1 MLLIV
6 NGARVLPVS
15 ICYTGVMKP
24 RLIVK
29 QKITA
34 FVNRYEVYATDN
46 DGKQGELVAFAEQK
60 RLAFKERVDFYA
72 DKDKKKHAFVMRA
85 EKVMDVHGKY
95 FIEDTDG
102 NRVGAFR
109 KEFAKS
115 LLNSTWD
122 ILDSKDNKVLVIS
135 ESNQAI
141 AILRRFLQWIPII
154 GDVLDLIMNFFKYH
168 FVFRTVNGEEH
179 GKYVKT
185 ALFRDYYRLEMTDET
200 YDSQDWRTLAAFA
213 VALDA
218 LQSR

>member
-1 MLLIV
+1 
-6 NGARVLPVS
+6 
-15 ICYTGVMKP
+15 MKP

-34 FVNRYEVYATDN
+34 FVNRYEVYACDAEGN
-46 DGKQGELVAFAEQK
+46 EGELVAFAEQK

-72 DKDKKKHAFVMRA
+72 DADKKKHAFVMRA

-95 FIEDTDG
+95 FIEDQKG
-102 NRVGAFR
+102 NRIGAFK

-115 LLNSTWD
+115 LLNSTWS
-122 ILDSKDNKVLVIS
+122 ILDAKDKPAMTIS

-141 AILRRFLQWIPII
+141 AILRRFLQWIPIV
-154 GDVLDLIMNFFKYH
+154 GDLLDIIMNFFKYH
-168 FVFRTVNGEEH
+168 FVFRTANGDEA
-179 GKYVKT
+179 GKYIKT
-185 ALFRDYYRLEMTDET
+185 TLFRDFYRLEMTDKA
-200 YDSQDWRTLAAFA
+200 YDSQDWRTMAAFA